1 MLQFHRSVPL
11 VRRTTSSVQF
21 GVDDPV
27 LIDGL
32 TEDDL
37 GLIDLLCRGCDSAD
51 YLDAADRARL
61 SRTRALSLLDLLT
74 EAGVLTPPEAA
85 SGGSVVRDFAESYA
99 ALHGVGP
106 VAAASAIRSRSVIV
120 FGHDPG
126 IVSEALAEAG
136 FDTLVVESADQA
148 IEAGAEHRMTVLI
161 SRLTANIG
169 DSSRL
174 FAEDADHLIV
184 RVGDQRADL
193 VPIRPGL
200 TPCATCTVLHSRDED
215 DGWFAGWRQLA
226 ARSRHALI
234 DPLLL
239 RAAATET
246 ARMLRAATVGL
257 AEFGPVVRIDART
270 GRRTQEAAAFHPD
283 CDCRIP
289 LSPNGAP
296 GPVREARVRTA
307 RA

>member
-11 VRRTTSSVQF
+11 VRRTSSSVQF

-32 TEDDL
+32 TDDDL
-37 GLIDLLCRGCDSAD
+37 GLIDRLCRGCESAD
-51 YLDAADRARL
+51 YLEAADRAGL

-106 VAAASAIRSRSVIV
+106 VATANAIRSRPVIV
-120 FGHDPG
+120 LGHDPQ
-126 IVSEALAEAG
+126 IVSEALGEAG
-136 FDTLVVESADQA
+136 FDATVVESADQA
-148 IEAGAEHRMTVLI
+148 IAAGAEHGMTVLV

-169 DSSRL
+169 DASRL
-174 FAEDADHLIV
+174 FADDADHLVVRIGDERCDIV
-184 RVGDQRADL
+184 PV
-193 VPIRPGL
+193 RPGV
-200 TPCATCTVLHSRDED
+200 TPCATCAVLHTRDED
-215 DGWFAGWRQLA
+215 EGWFDGWRQLA
-226 ARSRHALI
+226 VRSRHALV
-234 DPLLL
+234 DPLLV

-246 ARMLRAATVGL
+246 ARMLRATTVGL

-270 GRRTQEAAAFHPD
+270 GRRSQEAAAFHPD

-289 LSPNGAP
+289 LSPSGAP
-296 GPVREARVRTA
+296 GPVREAPVRTA